1 MEYRKSSH
9 TCYNI
14 KYHIIWCTKYRY
26 QVLEKSIQMRLRE
39 IIRQTCEKNG
49 IQIIKGNIGKDH
61 VHILISSPPQH
72 SVSKIVQ
79 MIKGRSSHIIQDEFP
94 HLKKRYWGQHMWAR
108 GYFCGTVGTVDEETI
123 KNYIETQDKLDTNY
137 NFRIQD

>member
-9 TCYNI
+9 SCYNI

-26 QVLEKSIQMRLRE
+26 QVLEKSIQIRLRE
-39 IIRQTCEKNG
+39 IIRQTCERNG

-61 VHILISSPPQH
+61 VHILISSPPQY
-72 SVSKIVQ
+72 SVSKIAQ
-79 MIKGRSSHIIQDEFP
+79 MIKGRSSHIIQDEFS

-123 KNYIETQDKLDTNY
+123 KNYISTQDKLDTNY
-137 NFRIQD
+137 NFKIQG